1 MARTPV
7 IRIELGNVTSAQ
19 QLHALLMESLNFPGW
34 YGRNW
39 NAFWDAI
46 TALVEMPERLV
57 LDGWQQFS
65 LRMPG
70 EAHLMRKCL
79 EDMSKQYP
87 RLSSTVVYA

>member
-1 MARTPV
+1 MTRTPV
-7 IRIELGNVTSAQ
+7 VRIELGKVTSAQ
-19 QLHALLMESLNFPGW
+19 HLHALLMESLNFPGW

-57 LDGWQQFS
+57 LEGWQQFS

-87 RLSSTVVYA
+87 HLSSTVVYA